1 VTAPPEPAGPA
12 VSTAESIGF
21 VGLGVMGEAMCRNL
35 VRKSGLPVSVY
46 DVVQAPAER
55 LAADGALA
63 ASSPAGVAADV
74 VFCSLPGHHE
84 LEEVLTGEAGVITSL
99 SRRARATGRRPA
111 IVDLGTSSVEST
123 RRLAAEAHRAGVD
136 FCDAPVARTRQAAA
150 DGTLAVMVGGD
161 AEAVQRIHPLLLCM
175 ATDVT
180 YCGPAGSGQIVKQLN
195 NMILFQ
201 NVLAL
206 AEAHA
211 IATAA
216 GLDGAL
222 LFSALSKGSADSF
235 ALRNHGVRAI
245 LPGDYPPNAFSTD
258 YALKDLGYALELAAA
273 GGVTARGAELARSV
287 LEAARAAGWGS
298 QYFPVLRRTLGSS
311 SEGASSEPGG

>member
-1 VTAPPEPAGPA
+1 M
-12 VSTAESIGF
+12 STAESIGF

-46 DVVQAPAER
+46 DVAQAPAER

-74 VFCSLPGHHE
+74 VFCSLPGHRE
-84 LEEVLTGEAGVITSL
+84 LEEVLTGETGVISSL
-99 SRRARATGRRPA
+99 SRRARATGRRPT

-123 RRLAAEAHRAGVD
+123 RRLAVAAHQAGMD
-136 FCDAPVARTRQAAA
+136 YCDAPVARTRQAAA
-150 DGTLAVMVGGD
+150 AGTLAVMVGGT

-216 GLDGAL
+216 GLDGGL

-235 ALRNHGVRAI
+235 ALRNHGFKAI
-245 LPGDYPPNAFSTD
+245 LPGDYPRNAFSTD

-273 GGVTARGAELARSV
+273 GGVPARGAELARSV
-287 LEAARAAGWGS
+287 LEAAREAGWGS
-298 QYFPVLRRTLGSS
+298 QYFPVLRRTLGPS
-311 SEGASSEPGG
+311 SEGPV